1 MDKIKSV
8 SDFLCKLNTINQ
20 EENSLRYF
28 RGHPNESYEL
38 TPSIYRNIG
47 LIENEHNI
55 IRDAL
60 TYCPNDFG
68 LTDTNFEKLVK
79 LQHYGY
85 PTRLLDLTSNALVAL
100 YFSVEIKENQQY
112 TNNEENEKDGEVI
125 IFDIPKEE
133 VKYEDSDKVSILSAL
148 AFHDSNFEKFNN
160 MIDRTEEYMKAY
172 IDIALNNISLGED
185 WQGMR
190 ENLELLRNF
199 AISAVTH

>member
-160 MIDRTEEYMKAY
+160 MI
-172 IDIALNNISLGED
+172 N
-185 WQGMR
+185 
-190 ENLELLRNF
+190 
-199 AISAVTH
+199 